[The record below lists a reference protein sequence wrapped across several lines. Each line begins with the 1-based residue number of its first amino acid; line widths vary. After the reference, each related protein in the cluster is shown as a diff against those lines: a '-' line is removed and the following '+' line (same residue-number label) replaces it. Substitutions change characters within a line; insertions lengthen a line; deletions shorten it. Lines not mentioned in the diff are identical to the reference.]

1 MTQKKDNFI
10 MLPKVDICFK
20 GLMNNPKVRKGFI
33 AALLQKDPETI
44 RETELLPTVLRQDYP
59 DEKLGILDVRVKM
72 EDGTQLDM
80 EMQVTYFE
88 YWDARSI
95 FYLSKM
101 FTDQLKKG
109 EPYEN
114 LKKCIHVSILDFT
127 LFEDAECYRCITFC
141 DRKTGKEY
149 TDLLEIQ
156 VLELC
161 KIPKE
166 LESETDIIKWMRF
179 MNGKSRKEFED
190 MAKTDEYLDE
200 ACRELERMS
209 ADEQAKLEYEA
220 RERAIR
226 DYNSQMSSALRRGR
240 EEGMKCGVERA
251 RQTMIIEMLGNGMSA
266 DEICRLAG
274 ATQEEIRKAKEVM
287 EA

>member
-1 MTQKKDNFI
+1 

-156 VLELC
+156 ILELG

-166 LESETDIIKWMRF
+166 LESETDIIRWMRF
-179 MNGKSRKEFED
+179 LNGKNRKEFED

-240 EEGMKCGVERA
+240 EEGMKRGVEKGMEKA
-251 RQTMIIEMLGNGMSA
+251 RQSMIIEMLSNGMSA
-266 DEICRLAG
+266 DEIYRMAG
-274 ATQEEIRKAKEVM
+274 ATEEEIRKAKEAM
-287 EA
+287 ES

>member
-44 RETELLPTVLRQDYP
+44 KETQLLPTVLRQDYP

-127 LFEDAECYRCITFC
+127 LFEDDECYRCITFC
-141 DRKTGKEY
+141 DRKTGKVY

-156 VLELC
+156 ILELG

-166 LESETDIIKWMRF
+166 LENETDIIRWMRF
-179 MNGKSRKEFED
+179 LNGKNRKEFED

-226 DYNSQMSSALRRGR
+226 DYNSQMNSALRRGR
-240 EEGMKCGVERA
+240 EEA
-251 RQTMIIEMLGNGMSA
+251 RQSMIIEMLGNGMSA
-266 DEICRLAG
+266 DEICRMAG
-274 ATQEEIRKAKEVM
+274 ATKEEIRKAKEAM
-287 EA
+287 ES

>member
-166 LESETDIIKWMRF
+166 LESETDIIRWMRF
-179 MNGKSRKEFED
+179 LNGKNRKEFED

-226 DYNSQMSSALRRGR
+226 DYNS
-240 EEGMKCGVERA
+240 
-251 RQTMIIEMLGNGMSA
+251 
-266 DEICRLAG
+266 
-274 ATQEEIRKAKEVM
+274 
-287 EA
+287 

>member
-166 LESETDIIKWMRF
+166 LESETDIIRWMRF
-179 MNGKSRKEFED
+179 LNGKNRKEFED

-240 EEGMKCGVERA
+240 EEGIQKA
-251 RQTMIIEMLGNGMSA
+251 RQSMIIEMLGNGMSA
-266 DEICRLAG
+266 DEICRMAG
-274 ATQEEIRKAKEVM
+274 VTEEEIRKAKEAM
-287 EA
+287 ES